1 MDRNYG
7 LNRVLEPKGVVPAT
21 AWKVDNSRTLFSKE
35 ARVSLERIHLEW
47 GNFQQICTSSGY
59 DENKIRSK
67 ILDLVEKRGKLH
79 NPFIGSGGV
88 LIGTVEEIAEDL
100 TSEVGA
106 VEGDRIYCIASL
118 SSIPVYIEEI
128 HEIDFNYGQIVCSGY
143 AILFETSPVHVADR
157 DLSPDY
163 TLAAIDEAGSLFGA
177 YNIALEHANKKLV
190 IIGRTVYGTLLYAAA
205 LKEAG
210 IADSHVTVVMDEESR
225 EGLSQKEIRNVMKPL
240 VGQVFFT
247 NLAMPVASFEALRKE
262 EPNLDQ
268 VDQIIVAEDIFG
280 AETLAV
286 LMIKPFGDV
295 YFTSVENHYG
305 AAQLAAESLGKMTT
319 MYAFDQYLKD
329 YPQFTLRIVRKIR
342 NQLEEINRL
351 YEKKNQKK
359 ILTKSQAENIM
370 RIAAGK
376 EDDFVYQSKVTKSMI
391 EEVMNVAKYDCNVII
406 QGETGVGKEKILS
419 LIHQNSD
426 RCLKPCVKINCAT
439 IAEGLAESE
448 FFGYEAGAFTG
459 AASSGKTGY
468 FELADGG
475 ILFLDEIGTL
485 SMNMQSKLLR
495 VLQENQFFKVGG
507 TRQISVN
514 VRVIVANNVPLKDL
528 VEQGTFREDLYYR
541 LNICKID
548 VPALRERKEDVLCLA
563 QTFADSW
570 TKKYRIHK
578 ELSPEALGQLYKYH
592 WPGNVRE
599 LENVMHRLIISSRNV
614 VITAEDVDEIL
625 NENAY
630 GDMMINIR
638 KSFEYSDSLDFHQL
652 MNQQEKQIIEY
663 ALKKEGTTRRAAELL
678 GLPQTTLARKKLK
691 YGL

>member
-21 AWKVDNSRTLFSKE
+21 AWKIDNSRALSSKE

-106 VEGDRIYCIASL
+106 VTGDRICCIASL

-128 HEIDFNYGQIVCSGY
+128 QEIDFNYGQIVCSGY
-143 AILFETSPVHVADR
+143 AILFETSPIYKMNE

-177 YNIALEHANKKLV
+177 YNIALEHENKNQV

-205 LKEAG
+205 LREAG
-210 IADSHVTVVMDEESR
+210 VSGSHVRVIMDEDSR
-225 EGLSQKEIRNVMKPL
+225 EGLSRKEIQEIMKPL
-240 VGQVFFT
+240 VEEVFFT
-247 NLAMPVASFEALRKE
+247 DLAQPVDSFERLRQI
-262 EPNLDQ
+262 EPNLGQ
-268 VDQIIVAEDIFG
+268 VDQVIVAEDIFG

-305 AAQLAAESLGKMTT
+305 AAQLAAESLGKITT

-329 YPQFTLRIVRKIR
+329 YPQFTMGIVGKIKK
-342 NQLEEINRL
+342 QLDDLNGL
-351 YEKKNQKK
+351 YEKKNRKK
-359 ILTKSQAENIM
+359 VLTRSQSENIM

-406 QGETGVGKEKILS
+406 QGETGVGKEKVLS

-426 RCLKPCVKINCAT
+426 RCLNPCIKINCAT
-439 IAEGLAESE
+439 IAESLAESE
-448 FFGYEAGAFTG
+448 FFGYESGAFTG
-459 AASSGKTGY
+459 AASSGKAGY

-495 VLQENQFFKVGG
+495 VLQENQFFRVGG
-507 TRQISVN
+507 TRQICVN

-528 VEQGTFREDLYYR
+528 VEKGAFREDLYYR

-548 VPALRERKEDVLCLA
+548 VPPLRERKEDVLCLA
-563 QTFADSW
+563 EAFAANW
-570 TKKYRIHK
+570 TKKYKIHK

-614 VITAEDVDEIL
+614 VIAAEDVDEIL

-638 KSFEYSDSLDFHQL
+638 KSFERSDSLNFHQL
-652 MNQQEKQIIEY
+652 MEQQEKQIIEY

>member
-21 AWKVDNSRTLFSKE
+21 AWKIDNSRALSSKE

-106 VEGDRIYCIASL
+106 VTGDRICCIASL

-128 HEIDFNYGQIVCSGY
+128 QEIDFNYGQIVCSGY
-143 AILFETSPVHVADR
+143 AILFETSPIYKMNE

-177 YNIALEHANKKLV
+177 YNIALEHENKNQV

-205 LKEAG
+205 LREAG
-210 IADSHVTVVMDEESR
+210 VSGSHVRVIMDEDSR
-225 EGLSQKEIRNVMKPL
+225 EGLSRKEIQEIMKPL
-240 VGQVFFT
+240 VEEVFFT
-247 NLAMPVASFEALRKE
+247 DLAQPVDSFERLRQI
-262 EPNLDQ
+262 EPNLGQ
-268 VDQIIVAEDIFG
+268 VDQVIVAEDIFG

-305 AAQLAAESLGKMTT
+305 AAQLAAESLGKITT

-329 YPQFTLRIVRKIR
+329 YPQFTMGIVGKIKK
-342 NQLEEINRL
+342 QLDDLNGL
-351 YEKKNQKK
+351 YEKKNRKK
-359 ILTKSQAENIM
+359 VLTRSQSENIM

-406 QGETGVGKEKILS
+406 QGETGVGKEKVLS

-426 RCLKPCVKINCAT
+426 RCLNPCIKINCAT
-439 IAEGLAESE
+439 IAESLAESE
-448 FFGYEAGAFTG
+448 FFGYESGAFTG
-459 AASSGKTGY
+459 AASSGKAGY

-495 VLQENQFFKVGG
+495 VLQENQFFRVGG

-528 VEQGTFREDLYYR
+528 VEKGAFREDLYYR

-548 VPALRERKEDVLCLA
+548 VPPLRERKEDVLCLA
-563 QTFADSW
+563 EAFAANW
-570 TKKYRIHK
+570 TKKYKIHK

-614 VITAEDVDEIL
+614 VIAAEDVDEIL

-638 KSFEYSDSLDFHQL
+638 KSFERSDSLNFHQL
-652 MNQQEKQIIEY
+652 MEDSVK
-663 ALKKEGTTRRAAELL
+663 
-678 GLPQTTLARKKLK
+678 
-691 YGL
+691 

>member
-21 AWKVDNSRTLFSKE
+21 AWKIDNSRALSSKE

-106 VEGDRIYCIASL
+106 VTGDRICCIASL

-128 HEIDFNYGQIVCSGY
+128 QEIDFNYGQIVCSGY
-143 AILFETSPVHVADR
+143 AILFETSPIYKMNE

-177 YNIALEHANKKLV
+177 YNIALEHENKNQV

-205 LKEAG
+205 LREAG
-210 IADSHVTVVMDEESR
+210 VSGSHVRVIMDEDSR
-225 EGLSQKEIRNVMKPL
+225 EGLSQREIQEIMKPL
-240 VGQVFFT
+240 VEEVFFT
-247 NLAMPVASFEALRKE
+247 DLAQPVDSFERLRQI
-262 EPNLDQ
+262 EPNLGQ
-268 VDQIIVAEDIFG
+268 VDQVIVAEDIFG

-305 AAQLAAESLGKMTT
+305 AAQLAAESLGKITT

-329 YPQFTLRIVRKIR
+329 YPQFTMGIVGKIKK
-342 NQLEEINRL
+342 QLDDLNGL
-351 YEKKNQKK
+351 YEKKNRKK
-359 ILTKSQAENIM
+359 VLTRSQSENIM

-406 QGETGVGKEKILS
+406 QGETGVGKEKVLS

-426 RCLKPCVKINCAT
+426 RCLNPCIKINCAT
-439 IAEGLAESE
+439 IAESLAESE
-448 FFGYEAGAFTG
+448 FFGYESGAFTG
-459 AASSGKTGY
+459 AASSGKAGY

-495 VLQENQFFKVGG
+495 VLQENQFFRVGG
-507 TRQISVN
+507 TRQICVN

-528 VEQGTFREDLYYR
+528 VEKGAFREDLYYR

-548 VPALRERKEDVLCLA
+548 VPPLRERKEDVLCLA
-563 QTFADSW
+563 EAFAANW
-570 TKKYRIHK
+570 TKKYKIHK

-614 VITAEDVDEIL
+614 VIAAEDVDEIL

-638 KSFEYSDSLDFHQL
+638 KSFERGDSLNFHQL
-652 MNQQEKQIIEY
+652 MEQQEKQIIEY

>member
-21 AWKVDNSRTLFSKE
+21 AWKIDNSRALSSKE

-106 VEGDRIYCIASL
+106 VTGDRICCIASL

-128 HEIDFNYGQIVCSGY
+128 QEIDFNYGQIVCSGY
-143 AILFETSPVHVADR
+143 AILFETSPIYKMNE

-177 YNIALEHANKKLV
+177 YNIALEHENKNQV

-205 LKEAG
+205 LREAG
-210 IADSHVTVVMDEESR
+210 VSGSHVRVIMDEDSR
-225 EGLSQKEIRNVMKPL
+225 EGLSRKEIQEIMKPL
-240 VGQVFFT
+240 VEEVFFT
-247 NLAMPVASFEALRKE
+247 DLAQPVDSFERLRQI
-262 EPNLDQ
+262 EPNLGQ
-268 VDQIIVAEDIFG
+268 VDQVIVAEDIFG

-305 AAQLAAESLGKMTT
+305 AAQLAAESLGKITT

-329 YPQFTLRIVRKIR
+329 YPQFTMGIVGKIKK
-342 NQLEEINRL
+342 QLDDLNGL
-351 YEKKNQKK
+351 YEKKNRKK
-359 ILTKSQAENIM
+359 VLTRSQSENIM

-406 QGETGVGKEKILS
+406 QGETGVGKEKVLS

-426 RCLKPCVKINCAT
+426 RCLNPCIKINCAT
-439 IAEGLAESE
+439 IAESLAESE
-448 FFGYEAGAFTG
+448 FFGYESGAFTG
-459 AASSGKTGY
+459 AASSGKAGY

-495 VLQENQFFKVGG
+495 VLQENQFFRVGG

-528 VEQGTFREDLYYR
+528 VEKGAFREDLYYR

-548 VPALRERKEDVLCLA
+548 VPPLRERKEDVLCLA
-563 QTFADSW
+563 EAFAANW
-570 TKKYRIHK
+570 TKKYKIHK

-614 VITAEDVDEIL
+614 VIAAEDVGEIL

-638 KSFEYSDSLDFHQL
+638 KSFERSDSLNFHQL
-652 MNQQEKQIIEY
+652 MEQQEKQIIEY

>member
-1 MDRNYG
+1 M
-7 LNRVLEPKGVVPAT
+7 
-21 AWKVDNSRTLFSKE
+21 
-35 ARVSLERIHLEW
+35 EW

-106 VEGDRIYCIASL
+106 VTGDRICCIASL

-128 HEIDFNYGQIVCSGY
+128 QEIDFNYGQIVCSGY
-143 AILFETSPVHVADR
+143 AILFETSPIYKMNE

-177 YNIALEHANKKLV
+177 YNIALEHENKNQV

-205 LKEAG
+205 LREAG
-210 IADSHVTVVMDEESR
+210 VSGSHVRVIMDEDSR
-225 EGLSQKEIRNVMKPL
+225 EGLSQREIQEIMKPL
-240 VGQVFFT
+240 VEEVFFT
-247 NLAMPVASFEALRKE
+247 DLAQPVDSFERLRQI
-262 EPNLDQ
+262 EPNLGQ
-268 VDQIIVAEDIFG
+268 VDQVIVAEDIFG

-305 AAQLAAESLGKMTT
+305 AAQLAAESLGKITT

-329 YPQFTLRIVRKIR
+329 YPQFTMGIVGKIKK
-342 NQLEEINRL
+342 QLDDLNGL
-351 YEKKNQKK
+351 YEKKNRKK
-359 ILTKSQAENIM
+359 VLTRSQSENIM

-406 QGETGVGKEKILS
+406 QGETGVGKEKVLS

-426 RCLKPCVKINCAT
+426 RCLNPCIKINCAT
-439 IAEGLAESE
+439 IAESLAESE
-448 FFGYEAGAFTG
+448 FFGYESGAFTG
-459 AASSGKTGY
+459 AASSGKAGY

-495 VLQENQFFKVGG
+495 VLQENQFFRVGG
-507 TRQISVN
+507 TRQICVN

-528 VEQGTFREDLYYR
+528 VEKGAFREDLYYR

-548 VPALRERKEDVLCLA
+548 VPPLRERKEDVLCLA
-563 QTFADSW
+563 EAFAANW
-570 TKKYRIHK
+570 TKKYKIHK

-614 VITAEDVDEIL
+614 VIAAEDVDEIL

-638 KSFEYSDSLDFHQL
+638 KSFERSDSLNFHQL
-652 MNQQEKQIIEY
+652 MEQQEKQIIEY